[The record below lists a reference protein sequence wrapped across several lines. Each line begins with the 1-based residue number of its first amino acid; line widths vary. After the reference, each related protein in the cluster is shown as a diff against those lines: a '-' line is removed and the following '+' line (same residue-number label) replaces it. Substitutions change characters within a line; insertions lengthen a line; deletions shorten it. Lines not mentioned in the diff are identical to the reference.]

1 MRQNYFTILIII
13 GLTHGTLSECCGQA
27 DAVKSPTRSQ
37 KYKRGEFKSKDGTKL
52 SYWLMTPVKVESN
65 TTYPLVLALHGRG
78 GNTEAAIVLGSEEMR
93 KKYPCF
99 VMAPAVSRAG
109 NWAVPKGTR
118 KLRGK
123 QLLPT
128 ALQAL
133 EEIKK
138 THPIDA
144 DRIYVTGQSMGGYGT
159 FGAIATSPQTFAA
172 AIPVCGGWNA
182 ADAAKMK
189 GVALWVFHG
198 DADKTVPVERS
209 QTMIAA
215 IKKAGGSPKYTE
227 YPGIGHNSWSKTYAS
242 AETWKWLF
250 AQRRGK

>member
-1 MRQNYFTILIII
+1 
-13 GLTHGTLSECCGQA
+13 
-27 DAVKSPTRSQ
+27 
-37 KYKRGEFKSKDGTKL
+37 
-52 SYWLMTPVKVESN
+52 
-65 TTYPLVLALHGRG
+65 
-78 GNTEAAIVLGSEEMR
+78 MR

-128 ALQAL
+128 ALQSL

-144 DRIYVTGQSMGGYGT
+144 DRIYVTVQSMGGYGT

-172 AIPVCGGWNA
+172 AIP
-182 ADAAKMK
+182 
-189 GVALWVFHG
+189 L
-198 DADKTVPVERS
+198 R
-209 QTMIAA
+209 
-215 IKKAGGSPKYTE
+215 GGSFNVVVDLP
-227 YPGIGHNSWSKTYAS
+227 
-242 AETWKWLF
+242 
-250 AQRRGK
+250 